1 MDDLCCQTSTNA
13 PSSVDNRKHDRL
25 AHASS
30 SDAMQARTN
39 KLVIRLTA
47 TLALALAAGLFASG
61 SASADEQGW
70 MYRRSYFSHVLPPQ
84 IQARYPVPEG
94 RSAYRRPLV
103 NLAPG
108 FGVRGS
114 YRYNP
119 IEIFDGRSTD
129 VEIYRSFW
137 FQTEP

>member
-1 MDDLCCQTSTNA
+1 MNA
-13 PSSVDNRKHDRL
+13 MSGRSKEFASL
-25 AHASS
+25 A
-30 SDAMQARTN
+30 
-39 KLVIRLTA
+39 RLTA
-47 TLALALAAGLFASG
+47 TLAVVIGLCQFANNPAA
-61 SASADEQGW
+61 ADDQGW
-70 MYRRSYFSHVLPPQ
+70 MFRRSYFSHVLPPE
-84 IQARYPVPEG
+84 IQARYPVPES

-103 NLAPG
+103 NLSPG

>member
-1 MDDLCCQTSTNA
+1 MSGQ
-13 PSSVDNRKHDRL
+13 PKQL
-25 AHASS
+25 AAIAHR
-30 SDAMQARTN
+30 M
-39 KLVIRLTA
+39 A
-47 TLALALAAGLFASG
+47 TLAILSGLWLSAAGTAR
-61 SASADEQGW
+61 ADDQGW
-70 MYRRSYFSHVLPPQ
+70 MFRRSYFSHVLPPE
-84 IQARYPVPEG
+84 IQARYPVPES

-119 IEIFDGRSTD
+119 IEIYDGRSTD
-129 VEIYRSFW
+129 VEIYRQFW

>member
-1 MDDLCCQTSTNA
+1 MIGLCQFA
-13 PSSVDNRKHDRL
+13 NR
-25 AHASS
+25 
-30 SDAMQARTN
+30 
-39 KLVIRLTA
+39 
-47 TLALALAAGLFASG
+47 
-61 SASADEQGW
+61 ASADDHGW
-70 MYRRSYFSHVLPPQ
+70 MFRRSYFSHVLPPE
-84 IQARYPVPEG
+84 IQARYPVPES

-119 IEIFDGRSTD
+119 IEIYDGRSTD

>member
-1 MDDLCCQTSTNA
+1 MSGRSKEFA
-13 PSSVDNRKHDRL
+13 SL
-25 AHASS
+25 A
-30 SDAMQARTN
+30 
-39 KLVIRLTA
+39 RLTA
-47 TLALALAAGLFASG
+47 TLAAVIGLCQFANNGAA
-61 SASADEQGW
+61 ADDQGW
-70 MYRRSYFSHVLPPQ
+70 MFRRSYFSHVLPPE
-84 IQARYPVPEG
+84 IQARYPVPES

>member
-1 MDDLCCQTSTNA
+1 MNGRSKNF
-13 PSSVDNRKHDRL
+13 
-25 AHASS
+25 ASM
-30 SDAMQARTN
+30 A
-39 KLVIRLTA
+39 RLTA
-47 TLALALAAGLFASG
+47 ALAVVIGICEFATNRALA
-61 SASADEQGW
+61 DDQGW
-70 MYRRSYFSHVLPPQ
+70 MFRRSYFSHVLPPE
-84 IQARYPVPEG
+84 IQARYPVPES

-103 NLAPG
+103 NLSPG

-129 VEIYRSFW
+129 VEIYRQFW

>member
-1 MDDLCCQTSTNA
+1 MSGWNQKLRFIT
-13 PSSVDNRKHDRL
+13 RL
-25 AHASS
+25 
-30 SDAMQARTN
+30 
-39 KLVIRLTA
+39 LA
-47 TLALALAAGLFASG
+47 TLAVAVGTSQIAPR
-61 SASADEQGW
+61 SASADDQGW
-70 MYRRSYFSHVLPPQ
+70 MFRRSYFSHVLPPE
-84 IQARYPVPEG
+84 IQARYPVPES

-103 NLAPG
+103 NLSPG

-119 IEIFDGRSTD
+119 IEIYDGRSTD

>member
-1 MDDLCCQTSTNA
+1 MSGR
-13 PSSVDNRKHDRL
+13 SKEFVSL
-25 AHASS
+25 A
-30 SDAMQARTN
+30 
-39 KLVIRLTA
+39 RLTA
-47 TLALALAAGLFASG
+47 MLALVIGLCQLANNRAA
-61 SASADEQGW
+61 ADDQGW
-70 MYRRSYFSHVLPPQ
+70 MFRRSYFSHVLPPE
-84 IQARYPVPEG
+84 IQARYPVPES

-129 VEIYRSFW
+129 VEIYRQFW
-137 FQTEP
+137 IQTEP

>member
-1 MDDLCCQTSTNA
+1 MSGRSQ
-13 PSSVDNRKHDRL
+13 KF
-25 AHASS
+25 ASI
-30 SDAMQARTN
+30 A
-39 KLVIRLTA
+39 RLTA
-47 TLALALAAGLFASG
+47 TLAVVIGFCQFASNR
-61 SASADEQGW
+61 AAADDQGW
-70 MYRRSYFSHVLPPQ
+70 MFRRSYFSHVLPPE
-84 IQARYPVPEG
+84 IQARYPVPES

-103 NLAPG
+103 NLSPG

-129 VEIYRSFW
+129 IEIYRSFW

>member
-1 MDDLCCQTSTNA
+1 MIGRT
-13 PSSVDNRKHDRL
+13 RKL
-25 AHASS
+25 ASLA
-30 SDAMQARTN
+30 
-39 KLVIRLTA
+39 RLTGSLVVVIGLSWCGA
-47 TLALALAAGLFASG
+47 GRALA
-61 SASADEQGW
+61 DDQGW
-70 MYRRSYFSHVLPPQ
+70 MFRRSYFSHVLPPE
-84 IQARYPVPEG
+84 IQARYPVPES

-103 NLAPG
+103 NLSPG

-129 VEIYRSFW
+129 IEIYRQFW

>member
-1 MDDLCCQTSTNA
+1 MST
-13 PSSVDNRKHDRL
+13 RL
-25 AHASS
+25 KKFASM
-30 SDAMQARTN
+30 A
-39 KLVIRLTA
+39 RLTA
-47 TLALALAAGLFASG
+47 TLAVVIGLCQLANNPAA
-61 SASADEQGW
+61 ADDQGW
-70 MYRRSYFSHVLPPQ
+70 MFRRSYFSHVLPPE
-84 IQARYPVPEG
+84 IQARYPVPES

-119 IEIFDGRSTD
+119 IEIFDGTSTD
-129 VEIYRSFW
+129 VEIYRQFW

>member
-1 MDDLCCQTSTNA
+1 MSGWSKKFASTA
-13 PSSVDNRKHDRL
+13 
-25 AHASS
+25 
-30 SDAMQARTN
+30 
-39 KLVIRLTA
+39 RLTA
-47 TLALALAAGLFASG
+47 TLAVVIGLCHCATG
-61 SASADEQGW
+61 RASADDQGW
-70 MYRRSYFSHVLPPQ
+70 MFRRSYFSHVLPPE
-84 IQARYPVPEG
+84 IQARYPVPES

-129 VEIYRSFW
+129 IEIYRQFW